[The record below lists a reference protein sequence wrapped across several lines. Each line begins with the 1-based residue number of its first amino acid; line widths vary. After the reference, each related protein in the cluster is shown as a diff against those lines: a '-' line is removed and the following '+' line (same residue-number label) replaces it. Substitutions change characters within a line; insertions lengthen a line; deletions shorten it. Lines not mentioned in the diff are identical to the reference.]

1 MKTAKLFQNG
11 QSQAVRLPKEFRFEG
26 NEVYIQ
32 RVGSAVVLLP
42 YAEPWEALFESLDQ
56 FSDDYAART
65 AALASGD
72 SDASTPHMSR
82 VIGGNPENTYE

>member
-26 NEVYIQ
+26 SQVYIQ

-42 YAEPWEALFESLDQ
+42 YAEPWEALFESLEL
-56 FSDDYAART
+56 FTDDYAGKSAGAT
-65 AALASGD
+65 DVA
-72 SDASTPHMSR
+72 
-82 VIGGNPENTYE
+82 V